1 MLKKFPS
8 DKMNGTEMLFLFF
21 RERQLIT
28 VSLLIC
34 DSYMSWS
41 TRFVSLTLC
50 VGCSIS
56 DFVVSFLLKFIFLIK
71 CMDSL
76 NLKCHNYFQNENNRK
91 ATYSLAPR
99 FLISK
104 VQQEVLKFNDIC
116 MSWSSPKTD
125 LETNF

>member
-8 DKMNGTEMLFLFF
+8 DKMNGTEMSFLFF

-28 VSLLIC
+28 VLLLIC

-56 DFVVSFLLKFIFLIK
+56 DFVVPFLLKFIFLIK

-125 LETNF
+125 LEKNF

>member
-125 LETNF
+125 LEKNF